1 LYARPGKS
9 LALFRK
15 SRQTVR
21 VIALAGLR
29 FIIGPLMLY
38 YSRLPRGSPQMSEF
52 LTTCEKAAK
61 AGGAVLQSMIGRFQ
75 VREKGRSDLVTEADL
90 ASQEAIRRVLLDQF
104 PDHDFVGEEDPGTD
118 RDPTRYRWIVDPLD
132 GTTNYVHGVPHY
144 SVSVAL
150 ERGGE
155 LLAGCVYDPVLEE
168 SFTAAAGEGAQ
179 LNGRPIR
186 TSGVQQLGDALVAAS
201 FPHAV
206 TPDLPVIHEFV
217 AVLPLCQA
225 LRRGGSAA
233 LNLAY
238 LAAGRFD
245 AFWAADL
252 YAWDAAAGV
261 LLVREA
267 GGVLTAPDGGPFD
280 LWKPKLL
287 GASTTELQQE
297 LADVLRRAVQ

>member
-1 LYARPGKS
+1 MS
-9 LALFRK
+9 D
-15 SRQTVR
+15 
-21 VIALAGLR
+21 
-29 FIIGPLMLY
+29 FI
-38 YSRLPRGSPQMSEF
+38 
-52 LTTCEKAAK
+52 TTCEQAAK
-61 AGGAVLQSMIGRFQ
+61 AGAAVLQSMIGKFQ
-75 VREKGRSDLVTEADL
+75 VRKKGRADLVTEADL
-90 ASQEAIRRVLLDQF
+90 ASQVAIRDVLLGQF

-144 SVSVAL
+144 AVSVAL

-155 LLAGCVYDPVLEE
+155 LLAGCVYDPVLDE
-168 SFTAAAGEGAQ
+168 SFTAAAGQGAK
-179 LNGRPIR
+179 LNGQPIR
-186 TSGVQQLGDALVAAS
+186 TSDVRQLGEALVAAS

-206 TPDLPVIHEFV
+206 TPDLPAIREFV

-245 AFWAADL
+245 AYWANDL
-252 YAWDAAAGV
+252 HAWDAAAGA
-261 LLVREA
+261 LLVHEA

-280 LWKPKLL
+280 VWQPLL
-287 GASTTELQQE
+287 LAAATPELQQE
-297 LADVLRRAVQ
+297 LAEVLQRAVA